1 MNMKI
6 RESKILNSKAVL
18 LYAMCISFLFILICS
33 KSSFLY
39 PMNDWQDANCFFTV
53 GKAMMNGKV
62 LYKDIYEQKGPVL
75 YFIHGIAYLI
85 SKTSFFGVFL
95 IEVISVGMFLYIS
108 AKCAVIYL
116 NEKKL
121 VYFLIPVL
129 VSVITMSKAFAHGD
143 SVEEL
148 SLVLVMYSLYT
159 VLSNI
164 RRNEFIKTHQII
176 LNGVCAALILWMKFT
191 LLGFYIG
198 LVIFVSVW
206 YLGEKEVKK
215 WLNAILYFLLGVAVV
230 SVPVLL
236 YALLTHSIK
245 DLFGV
250 YFYNNIFLYPYELQE
265 SRLLVIRQ
273 CVTDMLKDNKCFSVF
288 LIAGFVYPLKKT
300 WKEWLCIWGTG
311 ICMALGTYWGGRA
324 FVYYGLIFSVYAVFG
339 LIAFL
344 NLLTKCKMNWV
355 LKPYKMQL
363 ALILICIM
371 LLGINYYRSD
381 NTYLLGV
388 NKQEMPQY
396 RFAEIINNV
405 SDAKILNYGFMD
417 GGFYFAANKVPVNK
431 FFCRLNIP
439 LEALDNEQNQYVEE
453 GKVDFVITRDT
464 TLKEWKVDDSRYE
477 CIEQAEYYY
486 EGVIHKY
493 YLYQLKK

>member
-1 MNMKI
+1 MNVKI
-6 RESKILNSKAVL
+6 HEKNIFNKKIMLI
-18 LYAMCISFLFILICS
+18 YAMCISFSFILICS

-39 PMNDWQDANCFFTV
+39 PMNDWQDVNCFFTV
-53 GKAMMNGKV
+53 GKAMMNGKI
-62 LYKDIYEQKGPVL
+62 LYKEIYEQKGPIL

-85 SKTSFFGVFL
+85 SETSFFGVFL
-95 IEVISVGMFLYIS
+95 IEVFSFGAFLYIS
-108 AKCAVIYL
+108 AKCALIYL
-116 NEKKL
+116 KEKRM
-121 VYFLIPVL
+121 VYFLIPIL
-129 VSVITMSKAFAHGD
+129 ASVITVSKAFAHGD

-164 RRNEFIKTHQII
+164 KKNEFLKMHQII
-176 LNGVCAALILWMKFT
+176 LIGVCAALILWMKFT

-198 LVIFVSVW
+198 LVIFVTVW

-215 WLNAILYFLLGVAVV
+215 WLNAIMYFLFGVVIA
-230 SVPVLL
+230 SVPVFA

-245 DLFGV
+245 DLFEV

-265 SRLLVIRQ
+265 NRILVIKR
-273 CVTDMLKDNKCFSVF
+273 CVIDMLKDNKCFSAF
-288 LIAGFVYPLKKT
+288 LIVGLVYSFKRT
-300 WKEWLCIWGTG
+300 WKECLCIWGTG

-324 FVYYGLIFSVYAVFG
+324 FVYYGLIFSVYTVFG

-344 NLLTKCKMNWV
+344 NLLIRCKVNWV

-363 ALILICIM
+363 ALMLICIM
-371 LLGINYYRSD
+371 LLGVNYYRSD

-396 RFAEIINNV
+396 RFAKIINIV
-405 SDAKILNYGFMD
+405 PDSQILNYGFMD

-464 TLKEWKVDDSRYE
+464 TLKEWKIDDSRYE

-486 EGVIHKY
+486 EGVNRKY